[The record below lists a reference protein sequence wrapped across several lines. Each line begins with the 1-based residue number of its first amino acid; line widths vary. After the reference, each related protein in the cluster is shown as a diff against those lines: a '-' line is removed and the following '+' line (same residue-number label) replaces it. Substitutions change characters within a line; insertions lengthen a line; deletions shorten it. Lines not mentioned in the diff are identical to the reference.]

1 MAYIINS
8 DKQLAA
14 LLKQILTNTDYPKY
28 SVLNDSAAWLC
39 VSFTA
44 ATPAALQVLVQNYF
58 AVTLSGTLVNLS
70 YTENATSTQHTA
82 YITINPVI

>member
-8 DKQLAA
+8 EAEA
-14 LLKQILTNTDYPKY
+14 VGLLKEILTNTDYPKY
-28 SVLNDSAAWLC
+28 SVLNDQGTWLC

-58 AVTLSGTLVNLS
+58 AVTQSGTLVNLS
-70 YTENATSTQHTA
+70 YSENGTGTQHTA
-82 YITINPVI
+82 YITMNPTI